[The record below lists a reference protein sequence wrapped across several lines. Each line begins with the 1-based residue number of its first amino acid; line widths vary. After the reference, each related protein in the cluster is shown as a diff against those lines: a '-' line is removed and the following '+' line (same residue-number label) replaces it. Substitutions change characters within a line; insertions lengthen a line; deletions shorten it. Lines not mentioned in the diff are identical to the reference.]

1 MDPAHNFGQIRLHLS
16 RALFHLNHLAT
27 LLSSLNFQDLSVLGT
42 VMAITAH
49 RLARQADPNTPAH
62 EVALPPTSDEGL

>member
-16 RALFHLNHLAT
+16 RALFHLAT
-27 LLSSLNFQDLSVLGT
+27 LLSSLNFQELSVLGT
-42 VMAITAH
+42 VLAITAN
-49 RLARQADPNTPAH
+49 RLARQADPNTRAH